1 MIVSRR
7 GMCLRSLL
15 SILLVL
21 MCGTAM
27 AEAPARPEQLVFAMP
42 ESSYASAQGAWV
54 EAIYREAFAEL
65 GIKVAILPLP
75 TKRAS
80 VLLASGEVDGDV
92 HRSRAYGLEHP
103 ELVRVEQPHFAVRF
117 AAYSKLP
124 QLSLNQGWDSFAGAA
139 WRVDY
144 ILGAVT
150 PGRELPKRVPPQ
162 RLSALKSVAQGLRK
176 LDVGRSDVLVALD
189 MSVDPMLG
197 SPEFH
202 LAGIRKAGVLEKVD
216 GYLYLQKKHAWLAPA
231 VAQVLARMKRDG
243 RIDKL
248 GEQVRAE
255 ARAAAD
261 SRGQLN

>member
-1 MIVSRR
+1 V
-7 GMCLRSLL
+7 
-15 SILLVL
+15 LV
-21 MCGTAM
+21 CATAV
-27 AEAPARPEQLVFAMP
+27 AEGPARPAQLVFAMP

-80 VLLASGEVDGDV
+80 VLLASSEVDGDV

-103 ELVRVEQPHFAVRF
+103 ELVRVEQSHFAVRF
-117 AAYSKLP
+117 AAYSKLL
-124 QLSLNQGWDSFAGAA
+124 QVNLNQGWDSFAGAA

-150 PGRELPKRVPPQ
+150 PGRELPKRIPAQ
-162 RLSALKSVAQGLRK
+162 HLSALKSVAQGLRK

-189 MSVDPMLG
+189 MSVDPLLDT
-197 SPEFH
+197 PEFH
-202 LAGIRKAGVLEKVD
+202 LAGIHKAGVLEKVD

-231 VAQVLARMKRDG
+231 VAQILARMKRDG

-248 GEQVRAE
+248 GEQARAE
-255 ARAAAD
+255 VKTAPE
-261 SRGQLN
+261 SRGQPN